1 MPADV
6 YSVAF
11 LRDMARWA
19 AWLAFAAAALGAAFT
34 RDWRFPLAV
43 AVGAGADIG
52 LLMPMVHRG
61 ESSEADD
68 PAGASRA
75 VGLLV
80 AVRLVAK
87 MVLLTAS
94 ILLPNLLN
102 VWGMLVG
109 VLAVDTTIMTVGSA
123 KAAVRIMR

>member
-1 MPADV
+1 
-6 YSVAF
+6 
-11 LRDMARWA
+11 
-19 AWLAFAAAALGAAFT
+19 
-34 RDWRFPLAV
+34 
-43 AVGAGADIG
+43 
-52 LLMPMVHRG
+52 MPMVHRG